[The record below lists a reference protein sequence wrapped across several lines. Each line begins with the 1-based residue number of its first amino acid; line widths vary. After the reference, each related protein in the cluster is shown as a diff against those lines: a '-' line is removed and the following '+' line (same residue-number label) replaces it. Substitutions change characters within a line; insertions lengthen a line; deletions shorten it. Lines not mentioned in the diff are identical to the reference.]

1 MFSFAFLRDRFYV
14 SLRFTVRPSIHPF
27 SQPLI
32 QLRVA
37 GGLERVECIFLSL
50 KLFYKDSLNFIKLEL
65 FMFDIGCKLL
75 FFCIFT
81 LLNLLAYYS
90 FITVKPTA
98 ACFYMFVHIKV
109 TLQKHHSISLLV
121 VRNFTRMNVCIYNI
135 TNIIL

>member
-14 SLRFTVRPSIHPF
+14 SLRFTVCPSIHPF

-37 GGLERVECIFLSL
+37 GGLERVECSFLSL

-75 FFCIFT
+75 LFCIFT

-90 FITVKPTA
+90 FLTVKPTA

-109 TLQKHHSISLLV
+109 TFLQKHHSISLLV
-121 VRNFTRMNVCIYNI
+121 VRNSTGYLYAYVQ
-135 TNIIL
+135 LGAQS